1 MKIKY
6 LVISLMA
13 FLPLFFSCSCKQN
26 SSSDS
31 NESAQLSSESASLD
45 ANQIFANSQQTG
57 ICKIEYAQ
65 GLVLAERDG
74 VIYAKISDPQ
84 GESGA
89 VYNYAFV
96 KDDDASSSKQAISKD
111 FTVIKVPVSKLICMT
126 SLQLS
131 SFIKLKAYD
140 NICGLTST
148 KHLFN
153 KEIKGQMRKGLIKK
167 IGIEGNFDNETIMN
181 LNPSLIMIS
190 PFKRG
195 GFEALKETGIPLLV
209 HLGYKEP
216 TPLGQAEWI
225 KLAGILTGREEEA
238 LNLFDQTAARYNS
251 LKMRVD
257 SLLAD
262 NQKHSLKRPKIMS
275 GEMRG
280 GNWYVPGGKSF
291 LATLFTDAGA
301 DYFLTDSASGGV
313 TLDFESVYEKGVN
326 ADYWRL
332 LVSNQ
337 DEFSYA
343 TLKSQDKRYADFK
356 SFKKRG
362 VIYCNQQ
369 QTPFYESSPMEPEVV
384 LADFVKVFYP
394 QLLNNYQPVYY
405 KLLK

>member
-13 FLPLFFSCSCKQN
+13 CMPLFYSCSCQQN
-26 SSSDS
+26 G
-31 NESAQLSSESASLD
+31 ASESTDSASVD
-45 ANQIFANSQQTG
+45 VDQIFADKPQEG
-57 ICKIEYAQ
+57 VCKIEYAE
-65 GLVLAERDG
+65 GLVLAEKDG

-96 KDDDASSSKQAISKD
+96 QREAQNKGKIALPKD
-111 FTVIKVPVSKLICMT
+111 FTMIEVPVSKLICMT

-131 SFIKLKAYD
+131 SFIKLNAYD
-140 NICGLTST
+140 NISGLTST

-153 KEIKGQMRKGLIKK
+153 KEVKSRIRKGLIKK
-167 IGIEGNFDNETIMN
+167 IGIEGNFDNEIIMN
-181 LNPSLIMIS
+181 INPGLILIS

-195 GFEALKETGIPLLV
+195 GFDALKETGIPLLV
-209 HLGYKEP
+209 HLGYKERS
-216 TPLGQAEWI
+216 PLGQAEWI
-225 KLAGILTGREEEA
+225 KLAGILTGRSEEA
-238 LNLFDQTAARYNS
+238 IAIFDQTKMKYNL
-251 LKMRVD
+251 LKGRVD
-257 SLLAD
+257 SLLASEE
-262 NQKHSLKRPKIMS
+262 NKYLKRPKIMS

-291 LATLFTDAGA
+291 LAKLFSDAGA
-301 DYFLTDSASGGV
+301 EYFLKDSASGGV
-313 TLDFESVYEKGVN
+313 TMDFEAVYSKGVN

-332 LVSNQ
+332 LVSNEE
-337 DEFSYA
+337 EFSYNV
-343 TLKSQDKRYADFK
+343 LKSQDARYADFN

-362 VIYCNQQ
+362 VVYCNQQ
-369 QTPFYESSPMEPEVV
+369 KSPFYESSPMEPEVV

-394 QLLNNYQPVYY
+394 NLLPNYQPVYY